1 MIQAIL
7 AESLTQIIQALHKSR
22 FAANDIMKDGTQRSA
37 LMLAVSIGNNDVTR
51 AVTNNCSNLDYQ
63 SPITGSTAL
72 LAAVNKYKYRNWKD
86 SITSV
91 IIAAGA
97 NPNIQDKYGKTALH
111 YAVYH
116 NWYSLAKALIIAGA
130 DINIRDRK
138 GVTPLTLTRIKY
150 SRSDHYKCNTD
161 IRCLLAEKYIINI
174 WCSLMEVG
182 VTADWFE
189 NQIAIA
195 SGLVKQRK
203 HLLELGVKTVQIPL
217 YKHLPKSMA
226 NNDSVFD
233 ILYSHHLKNPK
244 LLLNQC

>member
-1 MIQAIL
+1 
-7 AESLTQIIQALHKSR
+7 
-22 FAANDIMKDGTQRSA
+22 
-37 LMLAVSIGNNDVTR
+37 
-51 AVTNNCSNLDYQ
+51 
-63 SPITGSTAL
+63 
-72 LAAVNKYKYRNWKD
+72 
-86 SITSV
+86 
-91 IIAAGA
+91 
-97 NPNIQDKYGKTALH
+97 
-111 YAVYH
+111 
-116 NWYSLAKALIIAGA
+116 
-130 DINIRDRK
+130 
-138 GVTPLTLTRIKY
+138 
-150 SRSDHYKCNTD
+150 
-161 IRCLLAEKYIINI
+161 
-174 WCSLMEVG
+174 MEVG